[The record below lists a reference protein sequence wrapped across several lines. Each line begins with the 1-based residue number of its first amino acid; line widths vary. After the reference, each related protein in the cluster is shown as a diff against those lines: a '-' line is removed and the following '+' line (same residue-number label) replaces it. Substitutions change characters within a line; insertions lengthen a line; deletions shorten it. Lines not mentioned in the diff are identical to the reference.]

1 MARSSY
7 SSTNTPKRGFVRRHL
22 ASLIAAIIVIAILL
36 GIGWFVFGYWLDMD
50 ARFWQGAYQGLWLDT
65 FFPNGW
71 NVFQASWFSYVILG
85 IVTAVVGWFVYSHR
99 PRVGALVCTLGIL
112 ITVANATIFPMWLNN
127 MMPAASL
134 SVGTIVT
141 VEDLNNIPPAI
152 RELVNKAQR
161 VDDTTLRTDVRGY
174 TTTIKQGKINLQWEA
189 RPASAKGAE
198 IVMRSSG
205 DSDTNS
211 VLLSD
216 TISFHSNG
224 SWSGI
229 RDGQNLK
236 PIAGVSVWDGVSNS
250 VKTCRFDGANELN
263 YAFDGKWGSNLMDL
277 IVSRFSDRLIDTRDM
292 WGGCDESGAPMI
304 VIPTT
309 IREGYGQIRTPR
321 FGGIIVVKG
330 SPTGQPVMDLIT
342 TVKAGQFTGPVY
354 PSTLAAQQ
362 RESFDKAAGILANWN
377 TGFGT
382 EPSTVQ
388 SQAANPSEYLLK
400 SKVDGKLYW
409 VTPVRPN
416 KGESQQIIGYTVV
429 AADSAQAGTLNENHL
444 YFFGLDDPRIIDMSR
459 LHAATQ
465 DAVNVAQPAFF
476 TGTPAGAL
484 TELLPVTD
492 GMWQAFAERG
502 GRVVYRIDIST
513 SAGVSTKVVSVG
525 QPQTETPQTETQ
537 LSCGDATKLT
547 NPELRECINRFL
559 DELENNE

>member
-1 MARSSY
+1 M
-7 SSTNTPKRGFVRRHL
+7 
-22 ASLIAAIIVIAILL
+22 
-36 GIGWFVFGYWLDMD
+36 
-50 ARFWQGAYQGLWLDT
+50 
-65 FFPNGW
+65 
-71 NVFQASWFSYVILG
+71 
-85 IVTAVVGWFVYSHR
+85 
-99 PRVGALVCTLGIL
+99 
-112 ITVANATIFPMWLNN
+112 
-127 MMPAASL
+127 
-134 SVGTIVT
+134 
-141 VEDLNNIPPAI
+141 
-152 RELVNKAQR
+152 
-161 VDDTTLRTDVRGY
+161 DDTTLRTDVRGY

-198 IVMRSSG
+198 IVMRSTG

-211 VLLSD
+211 VLLGD

-224 SWSGI
+224 SWSAI
-229 RDGQNLK
+229 RDGQNFK

-250 VKTCRFDGANELN
+250 VKTCRFDGPNELN
-263 YAFDGKWGSNLMDL
+263 YAFDGNWGTNLTDL
-277 IVSRFSDRLIDTRDM
+277 IVSRFSDRLIDTKDM
-292 WGGCDESGAPMI
+292 WGSCDESGAPMI

-309 IREGYGQIRTPR
+309 MREGYGQIRTPR

-416 KGESQQIIGYTVV
+416 KGESQQII
-429 AADSAQAGTLNENHL
+429 
-444 YFFGLDDPRIIDMSR
+444 DMSR